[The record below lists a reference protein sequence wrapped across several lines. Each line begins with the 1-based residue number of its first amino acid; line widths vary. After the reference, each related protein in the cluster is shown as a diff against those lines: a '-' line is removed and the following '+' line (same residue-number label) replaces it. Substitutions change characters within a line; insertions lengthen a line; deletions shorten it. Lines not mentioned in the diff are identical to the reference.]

1 VKLSL
6 PSATRT
12 WKSSSFTISRT
23 EAALF
28 TPRAAVSTVTVTVSA
43 SSAWLC
49 RLNSSGNSV
58 PKRPIVWYHDFR
70 YQAANWQRL
79 WRVVVKVDWHSGEL
93 FPRVGVVKFYNRR
106 GTAEQSPPRH
116 SLGDGAWIKKGK

>member
-1 VKLSL
+1 
-6 PSATRT
+6 
-12 WKSSSFTISRT
+12 
-23 EAALF
+23 
-28 TPRAAVSTVTVTVSA
+28 VSTVTVTVSA

-93 FPRVGVVKFYNRR
+93 FPRVGFVVTNLRAKPHAVVEFYNRR